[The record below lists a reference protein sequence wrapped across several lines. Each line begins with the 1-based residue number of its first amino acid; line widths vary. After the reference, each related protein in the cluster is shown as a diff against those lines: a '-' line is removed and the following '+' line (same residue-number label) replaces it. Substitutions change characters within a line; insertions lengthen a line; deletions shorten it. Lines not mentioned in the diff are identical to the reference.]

1 MGNCKEKKNRRMRE
15 AKVVAFAGKNVDLLV
30 KLKSDLVGLLVKEEK
45 MWQQRSKAHWMK
57 SRDKNQ
63 AISTIKPPNDLG
75 EIGSWV

>member
-45 MWQQRSKAHWMK
+45 MW
-57 SRDKNQ
+57 
-63 AISTIKPPNDLG
+63 
-75 EIGSWV
+75 